1 MTVPA
6 MLSALQALVSNS
18 RQSPNGLHPLPLA
31 GLVSDLH
38 QVDKGRLPGYIEAE
52 EVPGVAGG

>member
-1 MTVPA
+1 